1 MDLLGDLGATDQLTS
16 SKSRIGLSFLVD
28 LVCSMCAIEIE
39 IFTHPR
45 HFPRTTYTTLLVA
58 RAENEILK
66 EQVKTL
72 SQRCNVLTVENES
85 LKAEVEMYRSD
96 VSAAGSLSN
105 PSAQGGLANNSNPQQ
120 QSNLEKD
127 HFIVSGNGNYAKSKG
142 TLLENCHGISNV
154 LCCSLSM
161 DDSVLATGGADKNV
175 SLKLCGN
182 SGCDESSKT
191 IVGCDA
197 PVIAVDFSRHGRS
210 SKFVAAGCMD
220 GSVHVIYFE
229 KADDSSSSST
239 TKTTIH
245 AEEIAAGTIKH
256 GKYVRCLAWSSTENI
271 LATAS
276 ADGSV
281 QIHKL
286 EWNFIDGTGATLEK
300 VQHLQLS
307 GAVESIC
314 FREDHL
320 CCYARGSSNLICF
333 DLRDDFAQQK
343 INLNRGPGNAC
354 FDDHVS
360 FAVMDM
366 SPYQTEY
373 LALAT
378 DSSRN
383 IIMDWRSGNQVRNLY
398 GHKND
403 SYSQPKVA
411 WSKNGQY
418 LYGNSQHESVVCVWD
433 IASSSIVDRLEG
445 HSNTVRDM
453 YSSNSTDTLVTT
465 SFDKKTQFWA
475 ATPDDH

>member
-1 MDLLGDLGATDQLTS
+1 
-16 SKSRIGLSFLVD
+16 
-28 LVCSMCAIEIE
+28 
-39 IFTHPR
+39 
-45 HFPRTTYTTLLVA
+45 
-58 RAENEILK
+58 
-66 EQVKTL
+66 
-72 SQRCNVLTVENES
+72 
-85 LKAEVEMYRSD
+85 MYRSEAAFAGPLSTPTASG
-96 VSAAGSLSN
+96 VSPG
-105 PSAQGGLANNSNPQQ
+105 PQRTP
-120 QSNLEKD
+120 ERD
-127 HFIVSGNGNYAKSKG
+127 HFVKSGDGTYAKSKA

-154 LCCSLSM
+154 LCCSLSI
-161 DDSVLATGGADKNV
+161 DDSVLATGGADRNISLTLWNQGADV
-175 SLKLCGN
+175 S
-182 SGCDESSKT
+182 SQTVVESSSR
-191 IVGCDA
+191 VDCGA

-229 KADDSSSSST
+229 RDGST
-239 TKTTIH
+239 TLN
-245 AEEIAAGTIKH
+245 AEEIGKGTIKH
-256 GKYVRCLAWSSTENI
+256 GKYVKCLAWSSTDNI

-286 EWNFIDGTGATLEK
+286 DWNFIDATGATLEK
-300 VQHLQLS
+300 VQNLQLS
-307 GAVESIC
+307 GAVESLC

-320 CCYARGSSNLICF
+320 CCYARGSANLICF
-333 DLRDDFAQQK
+333 DLRDNFSQQK

-360 FAVMDM
+360 FAVMDI
-366 SPYQTEY
+366 SPYEKDY

-383 IIMDWRSGNQVRNLY
+383 IIMDWRSSNQVRNLY

-403 SYSQPKVA
+403 SYSQPKLA

-433 IASSSIVDRLEG
+433 IASSSIVERLEG

-453 YSSNSTDTLVTT
+453 YSSSSTQTLVTT
-465 SFDKKTQFWA
+465 SFDKKTQFWDV
-475 ATPDDH
+475 PDES

>member
-1 MDLLGDLGATDQLTS
+1 MAYYQ
-16 SKSRIGLSFLVD
+16 R
-28 LVCSMCAIEIE
+28 
-39 IFTHPR
+39 
-45 HFPRTTYTTLLVA
+45 FPRTTVA

-72 SQRCNVLTVENES
+72 TQQCNVLTVENES
-85 LKAEVEMYRSD
+85 LKAEVEIYRSD
-96 VSAAGSLSN
+96 AAAAEPLSSTSAS
-105 PSAQGGLANNSNPQQ
+105 GGLANNNPQRTDP
-120 QSNLEKD
+120 EKD
-127 HFIVSGNGNYAKSKG
+127 HFVLSGDGTYAKSKG
-142 TLLENCHGISNV
+142 ALLENCHGISNV
-154 LCCSLSM
+154 LCCSLSI
-161 DDSVLATGGADKNV
+161 DDSVLATGGADRNV
-175 SLKLCGN
+175 SLALWNN
-182 SGCDESSKT
+182 SSHPSKT

-197 PVIAVDFSRHGRS
+197 PVIALDFSRHGRN

-229 KADDSSSSST
+229 KSDGSLSST
-239 TKTTIH
+239 STTSIH
-245 AEEIAAGTIKH
+245 AEEIAKGTIKH

-333 DLRDDFAQQK
+333 DLRDNFAQQK

-366 SPYQTEY
+366 SPYEKEY

-403 SYSQPKVA
+403 GYSQPKLA

-433 IASSSIVDRLEG
+433 IASSSIVERLEG

-453 YSSNSTDTLVTT
+453 YSSNCTDTLVTA
-465 SFDKKTQFWA
+465 SFDKKTQFWT